1 MPISTLPRR
10 MFIAGAAALA
20 LPRPGFAMSDQLT
33 IGSRHGTID
42 FAIGD
47 SRVFRT
53 SGGFRKWQGKVR
65 VDDND
70 VPKSSV
76 QVVVDT
82 KSIEM
87 LDTQQTA
94 MLRDVDFFDVDKF
107 PQMLFESTKIA
118 RTGDTTLKVLG
129 NLTLR
134 GITKPMTLDVSV
146 TDRKPDAPAG
156 KRYALFKA
164 EGTIKRSEYGMTKFI
179 DVVGDNVD
187 ISIRTDAWR

>member
-1 MPISTLPRR
+1 MPIDLHRR
-10 MFIAGAAALA
+10 SFITGAAALA
-20 LPRPGFAMSDQLT
+20 APWPAHALSDQLT

-53 SGGFRKWQGKVR
+53 SGGFKKWQGKVR
-65 VDDND
+65 VDDSD

-76 QVVVDT
+76 QVIVDT
-82 KSIEM
+82 KSVEM
-87 LDTQQTA
+87 LDPQQTA
-94 MLRDVDFFDVDKF
+94 MLRDADFFDVDQF
-107 PQMLFESTKIA
+107 PQMLFKSTMID
-118 RTGDTTLKVLG
+118 RTGDTNLKVIG
-129 NLTLR
+129 DLTLR
-134 GITKPMTLDVSV
+134 GITRPMTLDVSV

-156 KRYALFKA
+156 KRYALFRA
-164 EGTIKRSEYGMTKFI
+164 EGSLKRSEYGMTKFI

>member
-1 MPISTLPRR
+1 MPIDLHRR
-10 MFIAGAAALA
+10 SFIIGAAALA
-20 LPRPGFAMSDQLT
+20 APGPARALSDQLT

-53 SGGFRKWQGKVR
+53 SGGFKKWQGKVR
-65 VDDND
+65 VDDSD

-76 QVVVDT
+76 QVMVDT
-82 KSIEM
+82 KSVEM
-87 LDTQQTA
+87 LDPQQTA
-94 MLRDVDFFDVDKF
+94 MLRDADFFDVDQF
-107 PQMLFESTKIA
+107 PQMLFKSTMID
-118 RTGDTTLKVLG
+118 RTGNTNLKVIG
-129 NLTLR
+129 DLTLR
-134 GITKPMTLDVSV
+134 GITRPMTLDVSV

-156 KRYALFKA
+156 KRYALFRA
-164 EGTIKRSEYGMTKFI
+164 EGSLKRSEYGMTKFI

>member
-1 MPISTLPRR
+1 MRTELARR
-10 MFIAGAAALA
+10 SFVAGAAVWAV
-20 LPRPGFAMSDQLT
+20 PWPGYAMSDQLT

-53 SGGFRKWQGKVR
+53 SGGFKRWQGKVR

-70 VPKSSV
+70 VPQSSV

-87 LDTQQTA
+87 LDPQQTA
-94 MLRDVDFFDVDKF
+94 MLRSADFFDVDQF
-107 PQMLFESTKIA
+107 PQMLFKSTKID

-129 NLTLR
+129 DLTLR

-164 EGTIKRSEYGMTKFI
+164 EGSLKRSEFGMTKYV
-179 DVVGDNVD
+179 DVVGDVVD